1 MTFYIWVFIIENK
14 EKGEQKMK
22 KEKLVLIDK
31 RRVNGSVKGFKIKK
45 AVNTIDYRV
54 GDYMSEADVSALLN
68 LPYLTVDLVEK

>member
-54 GDYMSEADVSALLN
+54 GD
-68 LPYLTVDLVEK
+68 